1 MVFIFAIFSGFMV
14 KGVILGVVSFS
25 GVATFDQPYL
35 VSAFACA
42 GWAIV
47 LWMAA
52 LLL

>member
-14 KGVILGVVSFS
+14 KGVTRGALSFS
-25 GVATFDQPYL
+25 GVAINDQPYL
-35 VSAFACA
+35 ISAFACA

-47 LWMAA
+47 LWIAA